1 MEQVAVITP
10 TFNRRSLLEDSV
22 RSAAAQTH
30 PEVGIYVCDDHSTD
44 DTDTLMAALAA
55 EIPSVRYL
63 RNRHAKGPQGARI
76 TALEEGTEEFVAFLD
91 SDNRYHP
98 DAISRCLEVFRS
110 DPSTDVVCFGQ
121 KCVHHGSASESELEW
136 IEDLIPELEGDILR
150 PLLRTEVAVDMGNC
164 LIRREALDRAG
175 GLDEELP
182 AYNDFEL
189 HIRLA
194 RFARYRSIPEV
205 LMTYLV
211 HGDQITANSL
221 RRGLGLLRIT
231 RQHRALFEEADAM
244 ETIMLRILGH
254 ANHAPG
260 PGGYGLAFQAFAL
273 APWTSF
279 RALSTKALRR

>member
-1 MEQVAVITP
+1 
-10 TFNRRSLLEDSV
+10 V

-30 PEVGIYVCDDHSTD
+30 PGVVIYVCDDHSTD
-44 DTDTLMAALAA
+44 RTDALMDRLAE
-55 EIPSVRYL
+55 EIPSLRYL
-63 RNRHAKGPQGARI
+63 RNRHAKGPQGPRI

-98 DAISRCLEVFRS
+98 DAVSRCLEAFRG
-110 DPSTDVVCFGQ
+110 DPSSDVVCFGQ
-121 KCVHHGSASESELEW
+121 ECVHHGSARGSELEW
-136 IEDLIPELEGDILR
+136 IENLIPELEGDILG

-164 LIRREALDRAG
+164 VIRRAALERAG
-175 GLDEELP
+175 GLDEDLP

-194 RFARYRSIPEV
+194 RFARYHSIPEV

-221 RRGLGLLRIT
+221 LRGRGLLRIA
-231 RQHRALFEEADAM
+231 RRHRALFEEAGAM
-244 ETIMLRILGH
+244 ETIMMRIFGH

-260 PGGYGLAFQAFAL
+260 PGGYQLAFQAFAL
-273 APWTSF
+273 APMASL
-279 RALSTKALRR
+279 RALSARVLRR